1 MSATVAAAL
10 KKAAVYILG
19 DEKKRGKLVTAVLS
33 AAVGL
38 LLLLCAPAVMLS
50 SLGEVGEEA
59 QVPELHINA
68 DDFYSSLDSESR
80 QRLDDIRSAGNDIA
94 NAMDEKGVK
103 VQTIKAQLI
112 YMSYFEDVQNFNAES
127 YANLFANAPNDSD
140 LIAAINSTYGLEIDY
155 DEFVR
160 TYTFVMN
167 STLNSYM
174 VSAGSF
180 ILFYVGLEL
189 ASIPM
194 ACLVAFDKY
203 RHHSA
208 EAGAKFILN
217 SMFSSA
223 LMLYGISMVYGTTG
237 TTYFADITTAL
248 TGTPLQVMAMVFFFA
263 GLGFK
268 LSLVPFHMWTPDTY
282 QGAPTNVSA
291 YLSVISKGAAAFALM
306 SILIKVFGQMVADW
320 SLLLSIVI
328 VVTITIAN
336 IFAILQED
344 LKRFMAYS
352 SISQAGYIMLA
363 VLGGNEQGM
372 ASLVYYIVVYI
383 VANLAVFGVISTI
396 EQHTGGKVDRSTY
409 NGLYKTNPRLSFVMT
424 LALFSLA
431 GIPPFAGFFSK
442 FFVFAS
448 AFHSGHWLVVF
459 LALVNT
465 IISLYYYL
473 LIVKAMYITPND
485 APVATFRT
493 PALARTGLFICLIG
507 VIVLGICS
515 GVYELLN
522 HVAGLEF

>member
-1 MSATVAAAL
+1 MSELLTMQAEISLVAI
-10 KKAAVYILG
+10 ILFM
-19 DEKKRGKLVTAVLS
+19 
-33 AAVGL
+33 L
-38 LLLLCAPAVMLS
+38 LA
-50 SLGEVGEEA
+50 
-59 QVPELHINA
+59 
-68 DDFYSSLDSESR
+68 
-80 QRLDDIRSAGNDIA
+80 
-94 NAMDEKGVK
+94 
-103 VQTIKAQLI
+103 
-112 YMSYFEDVQNFNAES
+112 
-127 YANLFANAPNDSD
+127 D
-140 LIAAINSTYGLEIDY
+140 LILKTPNHKPLQTLACTLMVVQLVLNIVPASGEAFGGMYHASQMASVVKTILTAGTLLVFLQSGEWLSREDTRHKAG
-155 DEFVR
+155 EF
-160 TYTFVMN
+160 YLLTF
-167 STLNSYM
+167 STLLGMYFM

-180 ILFYVGLEL
+180 LMFYVGLEL

-306 SILIKVFGQMVADW
+306 SILVKVFGQMVADW

-363 VLGGNEQGM
+363 VIGGSAIGM
-372 ASLVYYIVVYI
+372 TSLVFYVLVYMA
-383 VANLAVFGVISTI
+383 ANLAVFGIISTI
-396 EQHTGGKVDRSTY
+396 EQHSGGKVGLADY
-409 NGLYKTNPRLSFVMT
+409 NGLYRTNPKLALMMT

-442 FFVFAS
+442 FFVFAA
-448 AFHSGHWLVVF
+448 AFKGGFHLLVF
-459 LALVNT
+459 IALVNT
-465 IISLYYYL
+465 VVSLYYYL
-473 LIVKAMYITPND
+473 LVVKAMYITPNEEPI
-485 APVATFRT
+485 APLRSDRYTRISL
-493 PALARTGLFICLIG
+493 ALCMAGVLLLGVFSVVYDSINVFSFGL
-507 VIVLGICS
+507 
-515 GVYELLN
+515 
-522 HVAGLEF
+522 

>member
-1 MSATVAAAL
+1 MSELLTMQAEISLVAI
-10 KKAAVYILG
+10 ILFM
-19 DEKKRGKLVTAVLS
+19 
-33 AAVGL
+33 L
-38 LLLLCAPAVMLS
+38 LA
-50 SLGEVGEEA
+50 
-59 QVPELHINA
+59 
-68 DDFYSSLDSESR
+68 
-80 QRLDDIRSAGNDIA
+80 
-94 NAMDEKGVK
+94 
-103 VQTIKAQLI
+103 
-112 YMSYFEDVQNFNAES
+112 
-127 YANLFANAPNDSD
+127 D
-140 LIAAINSTYGLEIDY
+140 LILKTPNHKPLQTLACTLMVVQLVLNIVPASGEAFGGMYHASQMASVVKTILPAGTLLVFLQSGEWLSREDTRHKAG
-155 DEFVR
+155 EFYML
-160 TYTFVMN
+160 TL
-167 STLNSYM
+167 STLLGMYFM

-306 SILIKVFGQMVADW
+306 SILVKVFGQMVADW

-522 HVAGLEF
+522 HMAGLGF